1 MSDVTSSILKNC
13 WLHLSFNQ
21 CSLVG
26 IDGNIVCP
34 LASGWRRLSA
44 TFKICS
50 WKEND
55 SSSKFGN
62 QPHNCLIEPPKNCPW
77 KWNVR
82 PIFLSSSTF
91 CKVVTTNKV
100 VAQSWWISDKHEEK
114 IRIQNS
120 LWSLK
125 QLMHNFSFKKL
136 PNYTSQILVKL
147 WYRIY

>member
-1 MSDVTSSILKNC
+1 
-13 WLHLSFNQ
+13 
-21 CSLVG
+21 
-26 IDGNIVCP
+26 
-34 LASGWRRLSA
+34 
-44 TFKICS
+44 
-50 WKEND
+50 
-55 SSSKFGN
+55 
-62 QPHNCLIEPPKNCPW
+62 
-77 KWNVR
+77 
-82 PIFLSSSTF
+82 LSSSTF